1 MKLTYLVPLA
11 AFAVTALGSRPTP
24 PNLTFLFSANLTKG
38 SAKIYDQSETEIK
51 ALQTLTGGIIAGPNF
66 NGPIPPIPKTLLRTV
81 YGGTA
86 LSSSSAD
93 GTIRADAHYLIE
105 TTDGA
110 NILVTESAAIP
121 YVSVLFD
128 TSSEKYDWLNNVTA
142 WGTPPDLSYINYL
155 EYWRVS

>member
-11 AFAVTALGSRPTP
+11 AFAVTALGNRPTP

-38 SAKIYDQSETEIK
+38 SAIIYDQSETEIK
-51 ALQTLTGGIIAGPNF
+51 ALQTLTGGTIAGPIF
-66 NGPIPPIPKTLLRTV
+66 NGTV

-86 LSSSSAD
+86 LSSRSFD
-93 GTIRADAHYLIE
+93 GTVRADAHYLIQ

-121 YVSVLFD
+121 YVAVLFD

-142 WGTPPDLSYINYL
+142 WGTPPDLGYINYL
-155 EYWRVS
+155 EYWQVS